1 MEKEIIKRF
10 AVDVLG
16 CGCEQSVFE
25 SIDVDE
31 SFKLGCG
38 VGLSKKILIG
48 RRLLI
53 YIVPAESCAPGDVG
67 AVLREGLD
75 ERNRN
80 GYNRLR
86 LVVVA
91 GDPDSM
97 SGAYYDAFNICD
109 ERDEK
114 THIHI
119 LNVKDVV

>member
-31 SFKLGCG
+31 SFMLGCG

-53 YIVPAESCAPGDVG
+53 YIVTAESCAPGDVG

-75 ERNRN
+75 ERQRN

-119 LNVKDVV
+119 LNVKDAL